1 MSFYLF
7 FKINLILILF
17 FLFRFGITNFL
28 GYLFYSRDYAKKYYY
43 ENKKHYSE
51 YYKSYYQKN
60 KDKILEKQKKY
71 NKQNRKKINE
81 YMKKYYHKKKGTS
94 TVN

>member
-1 MSFYLF
+1 MKTSPG
-7 FKINLILILF
+7 K
-17 FLFRFGITNFL
+17 
-28 GYLFYSRDYAKKYYY
+28 RDYAKKYYS

-71 NKQNRKKINE
+71 NKQNRKKFTQYLVELRFELSTNLKC
-81 YMKKYYHKKKGTS
+81 MK
-94 TVN
+94 